1 MMQVSIDDWCLVASV
16 RWCWLSRSPSW
27 RGSWKSFENP
37 RISLGRIRLEVLLS
51 GIYVDLLLSVG
62 RTNPAGEQKHLDY
75 IILCYAGSSLHGILE
90 STDRLAKKIRRFL
103 KNNLP
108 IFKLVFADFRMT
120 QNYVYTKFKDWVLKK
135 SRNQEF
141 HFSLGISRLFCDYF
155 IPRYARDE
163 IITKQSRNPLGKVK
177 FSDFDFSSLINP

>member
-1 MMQVSIDDWCLVASV
+1 MLRVDSLRPV
-16 RWCWLSRSPSW
+16 RWYWSSSSSSW
-27 RGSWKSFENP
+27 WASWNSTLNP
-37 RISLGRIRLEVLLS
+37 RNRFKKISIRSTISLMDQVVSELLS

-163 IITKQSRNPLGKVK
+163 IITKQSRNPLG
-177 FSDFDFSSLINP
+177 